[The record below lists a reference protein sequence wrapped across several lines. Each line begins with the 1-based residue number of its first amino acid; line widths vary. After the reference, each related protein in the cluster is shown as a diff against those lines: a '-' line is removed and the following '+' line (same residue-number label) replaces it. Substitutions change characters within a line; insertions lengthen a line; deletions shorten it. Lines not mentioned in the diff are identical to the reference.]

1 MSNNSILKSWDLDL
15 ITTKNNLIPVN
26 SKLETNLQ
34 NVYAI
39 GDIAN
44 YPGRID
50 LIAVGMGEAPMAVN
64 NALESLYPEK
74 IQPKHSTQLVKN
86 IKNNENN

>member
-1 MSNNSILKSWDLDL
+1 MTSGRNSRHG
-15 ITTKNNLIPVN
+15 N

>member
-1 MSNNSILKSWDLDL
+1 
-15 ITTKNNLIPVN
+15 
-26 SKLETNLQ
+26 
-34 NVYAI
+34 
-39 GDIAN
+39 
-44 YPGRID
+44 
-50 LIAVGMGEAPMAVN
+50 MAVN